1 MRMRKGLML
10 AGLCLASAGLTAR
23 AFEGKIDYRLTDKKG
38 EVHAITLAVSGGK
51 LRTEFSAKG
60 FSGASILDP
69 QAHTSTMI
77 MDSRKSYMVMHF
89 DPAASAKSQGK
100 ATLSKTGRTDTI
112 AGYPVQEWVAER
124 DGKRTSL
131 WVTEKLG
138 QGFFQS
144 SGSGHGAPDMEIPAE
159 LREKGFLPLK
169 IVASGGATIVATRVQ
184 PGSVDPSLFE
194 VPDGYTEMKGME
206 GAAGGASEGAG
217 AGSAQGAGAASG
229 MPAGMPAD
237 AQARMEQ
244 AMQSMSPEQ
253 KAAMMKAM
261 QGQGGN

>member
-1 MRMRKGLML
+1 MRATKILCTAAL
-10 AGLCLASAGLTAR
+10 CLAAAGLCAG
-23 AFEGKIDYRLTDKKG
+23 AFEGRIDYQMTDKKG
-38 EVHAITLAVSGGK
+38 GSHTITLAASGGK

-69 QAHTSTMI
+69 QAHTSTMV
-77 MDSRKSYMVMHF
+77 MDSRKAYMVMHF
-89 DPAASAKSQGK
+89 DPAASAKAKGK
-100 ATLSKTGRTDTI
+100 ATLSKTGKTDSV
-112 AGYPVQEWVAER
+112 AGYPVEEWVSER

-138 QGFFQS
+138 QGFFPS
-144 SGSGHGAPDMEIPAE
+144 SGAGHGAPDMEIPAE

-169 IVASGGATIVATRVQ
+169 IVSSSGGVLVATKVE
-184 PGSVDPSLFE
+184 PGSLDPSLFE
-194 VPDGYTEMKGME
+194 VPAGYTEMQGM
-206 GAAGGASEGAG
+206 GGMMGGQAGAG
-217 AGSAQGAGAASG
+217 AGAAAASGASPG

-237 AQARMEQ
+237 AQARMQQ
-244 AMQSMSPEQ
+244 AMQNMSPEQ